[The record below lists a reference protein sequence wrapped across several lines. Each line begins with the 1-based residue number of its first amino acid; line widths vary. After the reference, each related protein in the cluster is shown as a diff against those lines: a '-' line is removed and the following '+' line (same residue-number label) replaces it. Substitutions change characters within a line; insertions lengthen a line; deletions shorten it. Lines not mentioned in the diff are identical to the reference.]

1 MKERSKM
8 KNNAKNNSLLPLALL
23 LFGFCLVFSSFAGAV
38 IETDLSKSM
47 QIQKQQLADQWGIE
61 ILSMRLT
68 AGSYMLDFR
77 YKVIDSEKAR
87 PIFKRKIKAVLVDQ
101 ESGARFM
108 VPNTPKVGPLRSAN
122 LPKIGKNY
130 FMLFANPGQY
140 IKSGSMVTVEV
151 GDFVVE
157 NLTVD

>member
-1 MKERSKM
+1 M
-8 KNNAKNNSLLPLALL
+8 KNIAKNYFLLPLVLML
-23 LFGFCLVFSSFAGAV
+23 VGFSFVFNGSAEAAV
-38 IETDLSKSM
+38 DTDLSKTM
-47 QIQKQQLADQWGIE
+47 QLQKQQLADQWGIE

-77 YKVIDSEKAR
+77 YKVVDTEKAR
-87 PIFKRKIKAVLVDQ
+87 PIFKRKVKAVLVDQ

-108 VPNTPKVGPLRSAN
+108 VPNTPKVGPLRSSN
-122 LPKIGKNY
+122 MPKVGKNY

-151 GDFVVE
+151 GDFVVQ

>member
-1 MKERSKM
+1 MI
-8 KNNAKNNSLLPLALL
+8 NNAKNYILLPLALL
-23 LFGFCLVFSSFAGAV
+23 FFVSTLVFSSVAEAV
-38 IETDLSKSM
+38 VETDLSKSM
-47 QIQKQQLADQWGIE
+47 QLQKQQLADRWGIE

-87 PIFKRKIKAVLVDQ
+87 PIFKRKVKAVLVDQ
-101 ESGARFM
+101 ESGARFA

-122 LPKIGKNY
+122 LPKVGKNY

-140 IKSGSMVTVEV
+140 IKSGNMVTVEV

-157 NLTVD
+157 NLKVD